1 MLGEPEADFALKSK
15 KKRERINRLWSS
27 PETKGKLRTE
37 ALLYKI
43 GKLLIKAF

>member
-1 MLGEPEADFALKSK
+1 MLLRVKK